1 MKKNIFLLL
10 SMLFCTFVSAQVV
23 PLKSILDSIEKNN
36 PLLLSYKSKINAA
49 NALVPSANAW
59 MPPSVGLEFDKNPY
73 SFNNFY
79 NGTVRFSLMQEFPNK
94 QLNKAEGNYL
104 SSLSQIQLNEF
115 GYEKNKLFSEAKSA
129 YFGIYIAQKDSEII
143 NQDIRIL
150 NSMID
155 LAEKQMATG
164 SGDMA
169 SIYMLKAKLGDKELQ
184 LVRDASDIKNN
195 LVNLNFLM
203 NVDVDRTFSIDTNNI
218 LKNYRNLIPLMKDSI
233 EHRRSD
239 IMQMNAIINS
249 MTLNQT
255 MMSLQGRPTFG
266 LKFEHFEVFEKQ
278 VMYTATGPMPMETRM
293 PNMFSIMGTMTI
305 PFASWSA
312 RGYKSNVNAMK
323 YNIIADEQIKQNMV
337 NMTYQK
343 IKMLSINMNSEY
355 LQTDNYSK
363 KIIPAYQKS
372 VDANLLAY
380 GQNTGSLSM
389 VLLAYNDLQMAQ
401 LEYLNHLQLLLNV
414 QVDYEKEMQMQ

>member
-1 MKKNIFLLL
+1 
-10 SMLFCTFVSAQVV
+10 
-23 PLKSILDSIEKNN
+23 
-36 PLLLSYKSKINAA
+36 
-49 NALVPSANAW
+49 
-59 MPPSVGLEFDKNPY
+59 
-73 SFNNFY
+73 
-79 NGTVRFSLMQEFPNK
+79 
-94 QLNKAEGNYL
+94 
-104 SSLSQIQLNEF
+104 
-115 GYEKNKLFSEAKSA
+115 
-129 YFGIYIAQKDSEII
+129 
-143 NQDIRIL
+143 
-150 NSMID
+150 
-155 LAEKQMATG
+155 
-164 SGDMA
+164 
-169 SIYMLKAKLGDKELQ
+169 
-184 LVRDASDIKNN
+184 
-195 LVNLNFLM
+195 
-203 NVDVDRTFSIDTNNI
+203 
-218 LKNYRNLIPLMKDSI
+218 
-233 EHRRSD
+233 
-239 IMQMNAIINS
+239 
-249 MTLNQT
+249 
-255 MMSLQGRPTFG
+255 
-266 LKFEHFEVFEKQ
+266 
-278 VMYTATGPMPMETRM
+278 MPMETRM

-372 VDANLLAY
+372 VEANLLAY